1 MFIYCKLYEDK
12 DIAQSLEMYIKKSNG
27 KNESVIMV

>member
-1 MFIYCKLYEDK
+1 MFIYHKLYEDK
-12 DIAQSLEMYIKKSNG
+12 DIAQSLENVHKKSNG